1 MVMPQFPLH
10 IELLQMAKGYWL
22 SQCIYVVAK
31 LGIADRLKNSPLSC
45 TELAWATQSD
55 PQSLHRV
62 MRALASVGIFTETE
76 SQQYTLTPLAEC
88 LCSDVSHSI
97 KNMVIMWGEPE
108 FYQTWGGLLH
118 SVKTG
123 KSAFEERFGMNLFE
137 YYQQNPAAT
146 EIFEQSMNNSS
157 KLEVAAM
164 MEAYDFS
171 GFQTLVDV
179 GGGYGKMIGMLL
191 QRYPHS
197 HGILFDEPYVIDRCL
212 PTLKEHGIVERCEVV
227 SGSFFESVPPG
238 GDAYLLK
245 YIIHNWD
252 DEQAISILKNC
263 RQAMPD
269 CGKILIMEQVIL
281 ENDTSSLAKMSDLNM
296 FVVCPGGKE
305 RTEKEF
311 KAILEQAGLELVRI
325 VPTTE
330 GICIIESTIAS
341 NYNSLI

>member
-1 MVMPQFPLH
+1 
-10 IELLQMAKGYWL
+10 
-22 SQCIYVVAK
+22 
-31 LGIADRLKNSPLSC
+31 
-45 TELAWATQSD
+45 
-55 PQSLHRV
+55 
-62 MRALASVGIFTETE
+62 
-76 SQQYTLTPLAEC
+76 
-88 LCSDVSHSI
+88 
-97 KNMVIMWGEPE
+97 MWGEPE

-137 YYQQNPAAT
+137 YYQQNPTAA

-157 KLEVAAM
+157 ELEVAAM
-164 MEAYDFS
+164 IEAYDFS
-171 GFQTLVDV
+171 GFKTLVDV

-197 HGILFDEPYVIDRCL
+197 HGILFDEPYVIDSCL
-212 PTLKEHGIVERCEVV
+212 PTLKEHKIAERCEVV

-281 ENDTSSLAKMSDLNM
+281 ENDASSLAKMSDLNM

-311 KAILEQAGLELVRI
+311 KAILEQADLELVRI